1 GPAIA
6 PPLEGDGSGYPAA
19 RGETENADSLWV
31 HSKASC
37 ILSRYAHG
45 LQAIGYRQGNRFGAP
60 PAHLSR
66 VRCLVVTG
74 PHDAIFEQ
82 EHGDAAGAQPF
93 GNFGAF
99 MLNGEDA
106 EATSR

>member
-1 GPAIA
+1 PASLMRVLRA
-6 PPLEGDGSGYPAA
+6 PSTPFPYATLFRSA

-45 LQAIGYRQGNRFGAP
+45 FEAIGYRQGNRFGAP

-74 PHDAIFEQ
+74 PHDARSE
-82 EHGDAAGAQPF
+82 EH
-93 GNFGAF
+93 
-99 MLNGEDA
+99 
-106 EATSR
+106 TSELQSRENLVCRLLLEK